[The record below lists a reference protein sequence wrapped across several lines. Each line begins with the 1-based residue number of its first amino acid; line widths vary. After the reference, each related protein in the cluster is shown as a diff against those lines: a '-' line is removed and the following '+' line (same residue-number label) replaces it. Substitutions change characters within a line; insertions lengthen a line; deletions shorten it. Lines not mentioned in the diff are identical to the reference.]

1 MQWNGAGAAEIP
13 QPHSDSMTSVTGAIR
28 SQRASQSRTI
38 ARLFRI
44 LQVIVLSE
52 FKLKY
57 AGSALGYLWSVVKPL
72 SLFTVLYLVFGRIFE
87 LDELSA
93 FYPLAL
99 LIGIVLFSFF
109 SDATS
114 QGMVSLVHRESLL
127 RRLRFPRMV
136 IPTAATLTAAMTFGV
151 NLLVVAGFLVW
162 QGVVPQ
168 LEWLLLVP
176 LLLELYMFTLGMAL
190 ILTTIYVSLRD
201 MGQVWELGV
210 QLLFYATPIV
220 YPVSYL
226 PPWAR
231 DLAFLSPFTQVLQDV
246 RALVL
251 YDDTSGMTTTAG
263 EALGPFGRLLPIAIT
278 LVVFGFGVA
287 LFKRYEP
294 WFAERT

>member
-38 ARLFRI
+38 ARRFRI

-168 LEWLLLVP
+168 LDWLLLVP